1 MFYAYSWFGKPEL
14 YAFIT
19 ATAIEWAGAG
29 ERHVFLENGQ
39 NKSHL
44 SPEKRSLTA
53 IELSLMKE
61 RIDESWQR
69 KSFGGFICGAVL
81 SDLKGWCHVELNPEM
96 TRARLDC
103 LLLDLAWP
111 ELPSLQNPALHL
123 ALLALL
129 KEAPDLET
137 IFLPFNEITELDLAA
152 LKMFGLAPTDE
163 DGWWL
168 TRQSF
173 WRKTDFLSFALD
185 LTTPDWLE
193 LKLKVEPGFARLVLC
208 LFIRFGFRDK
218 TQFLVPLK
226 QGQLNENVEDET
238 RPVTILT
245 YLPKNDRNLQNL
257 AELQEA
263 LCHLAKIRPLPEL
276 ELREVSQ
283 AEAKP
288 FDIKSDHNKA
298 IYRIGRNLVIQI
310 IKEEQ
315 ANEDV
320 QLGPEDLL
328 IKLIETKKVFGP
340 QLGYIHPTGQMF
352 LELME
357 DWLDPAQHAKVLDLG
372 TGTGALAITAARLGV
387 NYILA
392 IDPNR
397 EAVQVAQRNVV
408 LNGLQAQ
415 IVTEAGSL
423 GIKDSKEVKDSEGRG
438 YVFQENL
445 LQRPVS
451 LDKDLS
457 FDLILANIF
466 TTNLINLAE
475 TISSSLRPGGMLIS
489 SGIPAKN
496 ASEVIAAYEAVGL
509 ELVEGRELLDWAAF
523 VHKKVK

>member
-1 MFYAYSWFGKPEL
+1 MFYAYSWFEKPEL
-14 YAFIT
+14 YASIT

-29 ERHVFLENGQ
+29 ERQVFLENGQ
-39 NKSHL
+39 NEGHL

-53 IELSLMKE
+53 TELGLMKE
-61 RIDESWQR
+61 RIDESRQR
-69 KSFGGFICGAVL
+69 KSFGGFISGVAL
-81 SDLKGWCHVELNPEM
+81 SDLKGWCHFELNPKM
-96 TRARLDC
+96 TQARLDY
-103 LLLDLAWP
+103 LLLEPAWP
-111 ELPSLQNPALHL
+111 ELPPLQNPALHL

-137 IFLPFNEITELDLAA
+137 ISLPFGEITELDLAA
-152 LKMFGLAPTDE
+152 LKMFGLTPTDE
-163 DGWWL
+163 AGWWL

-173 WRKTDFLSFALD
+173 WRKTDFLSFSLD

-193 LKLKVEPGFARLVLC
+193 LKLKVEPSFARLVLH

-218 TQFLVPLK
+218 TQFLVPVK
-226 QGQLNENVEDET
+226 QGQLGENVEDET
-238 RPVTILT
+238 RPVTVLT
-245 YLPKNDRNLQNL
+245 YLPNNDRNLQNL

-263 LCHLAKIRPLPEL
+263 LRHLAKIRPIPEL

-283 AEAKP
+283 AEARP
-288 FDIKSDHNKA
+288 FDFKSDHHKA
-298 IYRIGRNLVIQI
+298 IYRIGRNVVIQI
-310 IKEEQ
+310 IREEQ
-315 ANEDV
+315 TNEDV

-340 QLGYIHPTGQMF
+340 QLGYIHPTSQVF

-397 EAVQVAQRNVV
+397 EAVQLAQRNVV
-408 LNGLQAQ
+408 LNGLKAQ

-423 GIKDSKEVKDSEGRG
+423 GIKDSKEVKDSEERV

-445 LQRPVS
+445 LQRPLS
-451 LDKDLS
+451 LDKDLP

-466 TTNLINLAE
+466 TANLINLAE

-489 SGIPAKN
+489 SGVPVKD

-509 ELVEGRELLDWAAF
+509 ELVEQRELENWVGF
-523 VHKKVK
+523 VHRKI